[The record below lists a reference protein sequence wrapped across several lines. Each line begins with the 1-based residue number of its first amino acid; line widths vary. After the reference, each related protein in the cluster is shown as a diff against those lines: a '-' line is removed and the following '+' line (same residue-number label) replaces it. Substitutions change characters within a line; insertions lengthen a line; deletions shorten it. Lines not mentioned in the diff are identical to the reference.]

1 MVRALSTAATGMN
14 AQQTLIDIIANNLA
28 NVNTA
33 GFKRSRGEFQDLY
46 YQQVR
51 AATEAGVGTASPIGL
66 EVGQGVRV
74 MASQKIFTP
83 GDMQETGGMLD
94 IAIEGRGFLKVVM
107 PDGTA
112 GFTRAGQFRVNE
124 QGQVVNMD
132 GYLLDPPTQIPTDA
146 TEINITKEGLIQ
158 YKQPQQE
165 AFSTAG
171 QISLTTFPNP
181 AGLKSLGGGISAAT
195 IASGAPFEGT
205 PGHDGIGAIQQGSLE
220 SSNVKVVE
228 EMIGLISAQ
237 RAYEINSK
245 VVQATN
251 QMLREA
257 SNIR

>member
-1 MVRALSTAATGMN
+1 MVRALNTAATGMN
-14 AQQTLIDIIANNLA
+14 AQQTQIDIIANNLA

-33 GFKRSRGEFQDLY
+33 GFKRGRGEFQDLY
-46 YQQVR
+46 YQQIR
-51 AATEAGVGTASPIGL
+51 SATEAGVGTASPIGL

-94 IAIEGRGFLKVVM
+94 VAIEGRGFLKVVT
-107 PDGTA
+107 PDGSSA
-112 GFTRAGQFRVNE
+112 FTRAGQLRVNE

-132 GYLLDPPTQIPTDA
+132 GYLLDPQTQIPTDA
-146 TEINITKEGLIQ
+146 TEINITREGLVQ
-158 YKQPQQE
+158 YKRAGEE
-165 AFSTAG
+165 AFSAAG
-171 QISLTTFPNP
+171 QINLTTFPNP
-181 AGLKSLGGGISAAT
+181 AGLKSLGRGIFAAT
-195 IASGAPFEGT
+195 VASGAAFEGT
-205 PGHDGIGAIQQGSLE
+205 PGQDGVGAIQQGSLE

-245 VVQATN
+245 VVQATD